1 MSDQRSNGWVQII
14 AAIASCATTIG
25 TVIVIVITALNSQV
39 IEKQAVVLKQ
49 VEVQGNSLRLEQQR
63 VTAAA
68 LRAAAAA
75 TRLPAD
81 ELKAKDAETVYEEA
95 KKQAELNTKAVD

>member
-14 AAIASCATTIG
+14 AAIASCATTVG
-25 TVIVIVITALNSQV
+25 MAIVIVITAWHGKT
-39 IEKQAVVLKQ
+39 IEKQGVVLTQ
-49 VEVQGNSLRLEQQR
+49 VEKQGNSLRLEQQR

-75 TRLPAD
+75 TKLPED
-81 ELKAKDAETVYEEA
+81 ELKARDAETLYLEA
-95 KKQAELNTKAVD
+95 KKQAEQNSK